1 MSRHGITSSY
11 EFESCHL
18 TEEEASDIRGNKPS
32 DSFTGGRRISPSLR
46 RRASNPNQ
54 GQESRTETIK
64 RRKHP
69 NLDIFGTAE
78 FRKQSES
85 RSESLSRKNLVVNF
99 QDLIPRPKL
108 KGKKDIEKIK
118 GIV

>member
-108 KGKKDIEKIK
+108 KGKKNINFK
-118 GIV
+118 